1 MKNKDYF
8 QLFANCLIV
17 KGASRSTICDLQTK
31 EVFILPNEIAD
42 IIEKLNNRKS
52 ISSIKKEFLPDEGK
66 IIDEALL
73 HLESKNFGFFC
84 ELEEFDLFPDLDT
97 TYKTANQ
104 LNDIIVELDFFD
116 FEKLQKI
123 KELARITSCKSLH
136 FVCYFSLS
144 KTELKKLLQLLKLK
158 TLSTIEIIMKY
169 HNNQDKPL
177 FEEAHL
183 SNPRFKKVVLHGS
196 PFSKDNYFQIPFF
209 SSKHLEAIFTDFSF
223 CGNVSQKYFTLNQD
237 KFLESLNFN
246 SCLNQKL
253 AIDRIGNIKNCPAL
267 DVAFGNIKNTQVEFI
282 TNELLN
288 SKDYTKLTSIKKENI
303 KDCKVCEFRHVC
315 TDCRA
320 FLSDPNNPL
329 SKPLKC
335 TYDPYTGEWS

>member
-1 MKNKDYF
+1 MIKKNYF

-17 KGASRSTICDLQTK
+17 KGASRSTICDLQAK

-42 IIEKLNNRKS
+42 IIESLNNRES
-52 ISSIKKEFLPDEGK
+52 ISSIKKEFHPDEEK

-73 HLESKNFGFFC
+73 HLENKNFGFFC
-84 ELEEFDLFPDLDT
+84 EIEEFDLFPDLDT

-116 FEKLQKI
+116 FEKLQRI
-123 KELARITSCKSLH
+123 KEIARITSSKSLH

-144 KTELKKLLQLLKLK
+144 KTELNKLLKLFNLK
-158 TLSTIEIIMKY
+158 SLSTIEIIMKY
-169 HNNQDKPL
+169 HNNQDKAF

-183 SNPRFKKVVLHGS
+183 SNPRFKKVILHGS
-196 PFSKDNYFQIPFF
+196 SFSEENYFQIPFF
-209 SSKHLEAIFTDFSF
+209 TSKHLETTFTDFSF
-223 CGNVSQKYFTLNQD
+223 CGTISKKYFTLNQE

-253 AIDRIGNIKNCPAL
+253 AIDRKGNIKNCPAL
-267 DVAFGNIKNTQVEFI
+267 DLTFGNIKNTEVEFI
-282 TNELLN
+282 SKELLN
-288 SKDYTKLTSIKKENI
+288 SKDYTKLTSIKKDDIN
-303 KDCKVCEFRHVC
+303 DCKVCEFRHIC

-320 FLSDPNNPL
+320 FLSEPINPL

-335 TYDPYTGEWS
+335 SYNPYRGEWS